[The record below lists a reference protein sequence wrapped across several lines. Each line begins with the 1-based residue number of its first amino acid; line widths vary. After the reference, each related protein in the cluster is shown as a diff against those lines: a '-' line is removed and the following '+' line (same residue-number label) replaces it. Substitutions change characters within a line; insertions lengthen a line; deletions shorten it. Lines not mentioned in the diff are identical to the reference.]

1 MSFPSFHDRNY
12 LRADTIL
19 PTDRLIARLVL
30 WMIPRWITPNHITLF
45 RIIATPFT
53 VLLLYD
59 KHYAFGVPMFLFVAF
74 TDAVDGALA
83 RTRNMITPWGM
94 MFDPL
99 ADKLLIIPVVCILV
113 FSQLNIVVA
122 AGIVATELLIVV
134 LALLWR
140 YAGGVIQANV
150 WGKIKMFLQVC
161 GIIVLL
167 FAIRF
172 SSSDLATIATIILT
186 SSIAFGVVSIAR
198 KGV

>member
-1 MSFPSFHDRNY
+1 
-12 LRADTIL
+12 
-19 PTDRLIARLVL
+19 
-30 WMIPRWITPNHITLF
+30 MIPRWITPNHITLF

-59 KHYAFGVPMFLFVAF
+59 KHYAFGVPMFFFVAF
-74 TDAVDGALA
+74 TDALDGALA

-113 FSQLNIVVA
+113 FSQLNIAVA

-134 LALLWR
+134 LALIWR
-140 YAGGVIQANV
+140 NAGGVIQANG

-167 FAIRF
+167 LAIRF
-172 SSSDLATIATIILT
+172 SSPDLVTIATIILT

-198 KGV
+198 KGI

>member
-1 MSFPSFHDRNY
+1 MNFPSFHDRSY
-12 LRADTIL
+12 LHAEKIF
-19 PTDRLIARLVL
+19 PTDRLIAGLLL

-59 KHYAFGVPMFLFVAF
+59 KHYAFGVPMFFFVAF
-74 TDAVDGALA
+74 TDAIDGALA

-113 FSQLNIVVA
+113 FSQLNIAVA

-140 YAGGVIQANV
+140 HAGGVIQANG

-167 FAIRF
+167 LAIRF
-172 SSSDLATIATIILT
+172 SSPDLVTIATIILT

-198 KGV
+198 KGI